1 MGPNEILRPY
11 VMEHE
16 RPIILNEAH
25 AGVTRVYYA
34 GKDTVHKILQAGL
47 LWPTLHAD
55 AREYRRN
62 YDVCQRT
69 GKPSRPDE
77 MLLVPHITL

>member
-1 MGPNEILRPY
+1 MIVEKLYKMGPNEILRPC

-34 GKDTVHKILQAGL
+34 RKDTVQKILQAGL
-47 LWPTLHAD
+47 LWPTLHVD
-55 AREYRRN
+55 VREYHRN
-62 YDVCQRT
+62 YDVC
-69 GKPSRPDE
+69 
-77 MLLVPHITL
+77 